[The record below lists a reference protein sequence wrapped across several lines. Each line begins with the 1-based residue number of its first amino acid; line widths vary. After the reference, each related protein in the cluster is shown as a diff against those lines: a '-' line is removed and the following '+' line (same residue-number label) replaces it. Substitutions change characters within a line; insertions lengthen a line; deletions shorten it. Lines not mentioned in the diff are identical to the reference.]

1 MTNSAHDSLNI
12 SRAEAKRLNR
22 SFKAGNAH
30 ASQRV
35 APYFSLDKQLT
46 LQQAQLDGCPRKRVG
61 KLGEVQTKNYE
72 LCLCQSISRYARNE

>member
-1 MTNSAHDSLNI
+1 MTNSTHDFLNI

-35 APYFSLDKQLT
+35 APYFSPDKQLT
-46 LQQAQLDGCPRKRVG
+46 LQQANLDDSPRKRVG
-61 KLGEVQTKNYE
+61 KLGEVQTSN
-72 LCLCQSISRYARNE
+72 